1 VVVIPLEKMAEEGWT
16 EACLRKAGARFY
28 KKTMSWRV
36 PEEAWPPE
44 RKETEDMEIKTM
56 TVAQEKVK
64 EDVVVGIV
72 ENIVE
77 DIVENIVEKVEEEDI
92 VENTVEIVVVDAST
106 QCDDFRPRFEYGVG
120 PEEKVVERMM
130 RYLRR

>member
-44 RKETEDMEIKTM
+44 RKETEDMETKTV
-56 TVAQEKVK
+56 TVVQEKVK
-64 EDVVVGIV
+64 EDVVVDIVENIV

-77 DIVENIVEKVEEEDI
+77 DIVEDIVEKVEEDDRI
-92 VENTVEIVVVDAST
+92 EIVVVDAST
-106 QCDDFRPRFEYGVG
+106 QCDDFRPRLEYGVG
-120 PEEKVVERMM
+120 PEEKVIERMM

>member
-44 RKETEDMEIKTM
+44 RKEKMIDKVEDKDKVDVEDVEDVEVENVEVVEME
-56 TVAQEKVK
+56 EEVK
-64 EDVVVGIV
+64 EV
-72 ENIVE
+72 E
-77 DIVENIVEKVEEEDI
+77 
-92 VENTVEIVVVDAST
+92 VVDAST
-106 QCDDFRPRFEYGVG
+106 QCEDSRPRFEYGVG

>member
-1 VVVIPLEKMAEEGWT
+1 MAEKGWT

-44 RKETEDMEIKTM
+44 SKETEDMEIKTV

-64 EDVVVGIV
+64 EDVVVEDIV
-72 ENIVE
+72 EDVIVE
-77 DIVENIVEKVEEEDI
+77 DIVVENIVEKVEEEDI
-92 VENTVEIVVVDAST
+92 VEKVEEDDRIEIVVVDAST